1 MPASDPEAGHAADRA
16 LLERAAREA
25 GRVALGF
32 AGDALDV
39 RYKAADG
46 SPVTAADLAV
56 NARLEELLRGAQPD
70 YGWLSEESVDS
81 DARRAAEKVFII
93 DPIDGTRSFIAGEDT
108 WAHSLAVAENG
119 IVTAA
124 AVYLPKRDLLYSA
137 ALGQGAV
144 LNGVPIRA
152 TATGRLEEAEVLA
165 PRPVMDSPYWRVPL
179 PPIRRAHRPSLAYRL
194 GLVAEGRFDAMLTF
208 RPTWEWDI
216 AAGTLLLQEAGARVT
231 DRLGRPLRFNARHP
245 QHPGVVAA
253 NPALHGDIMG
263 RLTLAP

>member
-1 MPASDPEAGHAADRA
+1 MPANDSDRR

-25 GRVALGF
+25 GVLAQSFG
-32 AGDALDV
+32 ANDLDV
-39 RYKAADG
+39 RRKEADG

-56 NARLEELLRGAQPD
+56 NDLLGSTLRGARPS
-70 YGWLSEESVDS
+70 YGWLSEESAEDP
-81 DARRAAEKVFII
+81 ARHAAERVFII
-93 DPIDGTRSFIAGEDT
+93 DPIDGTRSFIEGADT

-119 IVTAA
+119 QITAA

-137 ALGQGAV
+137 AAGQGV
-144 LNGVPIRA
+144 TLNGVPIR
-152 TATGRLEEAEVLA
+152 TTGTSVLEEAEVLA
-165 PRPVMDSPYWRVPL
+165 PRPVIDAPYWRVPL
-179 PPIRRAHRPSLAYRL
+179 PPLRRAHRPSLAYRL

-216 AAGTLLLQEAGARVT
+216 AAGTLLLQEAGATVT

-253 NPALHGDIMG
+253 NPALHGDIMN

>member
-1 MPASDPEAGHAADRA
+1 MPESDRA
-16 LLERAAREA
+16 LLEHAAREA
-25 GRVALGF
+25 GAVALSF
-32 AGDALDV
+32 AGGGLDV

-56 NARLEELLRGAQPD
+56 NARLEALLRGARAD

-81 DARRAAEKVFII
+81 DTRRAAEKVFII

-119 IVTAA
+119 VVTAA

-152 TATGRLEEAEVLA
+152 TATPTLEEAEVLA
-165 PRPVMDSPYWRVPL
+165 PRPVVDAPYWRVPL

-216 AAGTLLLQEAGARVT
+216 AAGTLLLQEAGATVT

-253 NPALHGDIMG
+253 NPALHRDIMG

>member
-1 MPASDPEAGHAADRA
+1 MPASDPAEDLA
-16 LLERAAREA
+16 LLEHAAREA
-25 GRVALGF
+25 GKVALSF
-32 AGDALDV
+32 AEDALDV

-56 NARLEELLRGAQPD
+56 NARLEEILRGARPD
-70 YGWLSEESVDS
+70 YGWLSEESAD
-81 DARRAAEKVFII
+81 DAARRAAERVFII
-93 DPIDGTRSFIAGEDT
+93 DPIDGTRSFIAGDDS
-108 WAHSLAVAENG
+108 WAHSLAVAEHG
-119 IVTAA
+119 AVTSAA
-124 AVYLPKRDLLYSA
+124 IYLPKRGLLYSA
-137 ALGQGAV
+137 AQGGGAV

-152 TATGRLEEAEVLA
+152 AGPATLDEAEVLA
-165 PRPVMDSPYWRVPL
+165 PRPVIDSPYWRVPL

-216 AAGTLLLQEAGARVT
+216 AAGTLLLQEAGATVT

-253 NPALHGDIMG
+253 NPALHADIMG